1 MRFQGVSEELMI
13 YGMLFSLTNRIQT
26 YGDTQ
31 FKDITMKQLFMMIA
45 LDMFGEHSPTLKEM
59 GDLIGCSYQNIKRMA
74 LHLEKVGYLS
84 IEHDST
90 DKRKLKLI
98 ATKKFA
104 QLSAH
109 KKDEA
114 NRFVQQLY
122 HGIKKEQLK
131 ITMQTLIQMDKN
143 IGGTINEEEI

>member
-1 MRFQGVSEELMI
+1 MKFQGVSEELMI

-31 FKDITMKQLFMMIA
+31 FDDITMKQLFMMIA

-74 LHLEKVGYLS
+74 LHLEKAGYLM
-84 IEHDST
+84 IKHDAN
-90 DKRKLKLI
+90 DKRKLKLA
-98 ATKKFA
+98 ATQRFA

-109 KKDEA
+109 KKSEA
-114 NRFVQQLY
+114 DRFIKQLY
-122 HGIKKEQLK
+122 HGITKEQLRT
-131 ITMQTLIQMDKN
+131 TMQTLIQMDEN
-143 IGGTINEEEI
+143 IGGNINEKEI